1 MTAPT
6 IDCLTVVH
14 QMWDYLDHELPH
26 DRWQQVREHL
36 ATCTGCREHVEF
48 CRSFLE
54 RIRDVP
60 VEALEVAALR
70 ERVREAIRIEAR
82 RHG

>member
-6 IDCLTVVH
+6 IDCLSVVH
-14 QMWDYLDHELPH
+14 QMWDFLDRELPA
-26 DRWQQVREHL
+26 DRWNQVREHL

-54 RIRDVP
+54 RVRDVP
-60 VEALEVAALR
+60 VEALEVEALR
-70 ERVREAIRIEAR
+70 ARVREALRTEALR
-82 RHG
+82 GE

>member
-1 MTAPT
+1 
-6 IDCLTVVH
+6 
-14 QMWDYLDHELPH
+14 
-26 DRWQQVREHL
+26 VRAHL

-60 VEALEVAALR
+60 VAELEVAALR
-70 ERVREAIRIEAR
+70 ERVRGALRAEALGER
-82 RHG
+82 

>member
-1 MTAPT
+1 MTPPP
-6 IDCLTVVH
+6 IDCLHVVH
-14 QMWDYLDHELPH
+14 QMWDYLDKELPAE
-26 DRWQQVREHL
+26 RWEEVRAHL

-60 VEALEVAALR
+60 VEELEVAALR
-70 ERVREAIRIEAR
+70 ERVRGALQSEALRER
-82 RHG
+82 